1 MPDPTALVPTAPAP
15 TSEDTVD
22 ALVASLSLREK
33 VGQLNQRLYGWQC
46 VERSGSGY
54 RLTDLFHAEVERW
67 GGLGALYGLFRAD
80 AWSGRDWTSGIPPQ
94 DRAEVAALVTDAV
107 RAASPHGIAPLVVE
121 EAPHGHQALGG
132 PLLPTNLAVGSSWDP
147 ELYGQ
152 AVAAVSGVM
161 RADGVHL
168 ALVSA
173 LDLLRDPR
181 WGRSEECYSED
192 PDLAAAFT
200 AALVEGMQGPGRS
213 RVRAGDGVGVV
224 LKHLAGQG
232 EGVGGRNGHSASL
245 GPRDLAALHLP
256 AARSGVRAGAL
267 GLMAAYNDIDG
278 MPCIANRDLLTGTL
292 RHAWGFDGLVMAD
305 GKAIDRMVEVLGDP
319 RAAAAAALSAGVD
332 LSLWDEAYTLLEGAV
347 EAEPSLLAAVDEA
360 CRRVLRVKAELGLL
374 APGRPAGAGA
384 GDREVSLRTEAR
396 AALVDRAV
404 DLSGRLAE
412 RSAVLLRRGP
422 LPLLPVPGTR
432 WVVTG
437 PHADAV
443 TSLLGDYVP
452 PLRDDE
458 AASVA
463 RSLRERLAGDGV
475 TVDVVPGN
483 PTLDDVRGA
492 DVVVAVVGGTSHRDA
507 ADEFADNGAAAA
519 ATDADCGEGVDRAD
533 LGLPGDQGAFLREL
547 RSTVDS
553 AGPVPGA
560 GSGDGGT
567 ALVAVVVAGRPYALS
582 DVLGTA
588 DATLLAWYPGPQGGA
603 AVARILVGDAQPVGR
618 LAVTLPG
625 APGVVPARWNERIA
639 ADGVYRDV
647 DVTALAGLG
656 AGVGYGTTEV
666 EGWRVVA
673 SAGAVRVEVD
683 VRGPAAAG
691 GGSGGWP
698 GPVEEVVRVVARR
711 RGALE
716 WTRPELVTFARVRL
730 APGERRTVTL
740 TVPAAR
746 AFVPDPAP
754 LARVDTELTVAVGEW
769 TTRTVVTAGAPGAQ
783 A

>member
-1 MPDPTALVPTAPAP
+1 MPDPTVPAP
-15 TSEDTVD
+15 TPAETVD

-46 VERSGSGY
+46 VERSGTGY

-80 AWSGRDWTSGIPPQ
+80 AWSGRDWTNGIPPQ

-107 RAASPHGIAPLVVE
+107 RAASGHGIAPLVVE

-192 PDLAAAFT
+192 PDHSAAFA
-200 AALVEGMQGPGRS
+200 AALVEGMQGTNRS
-213 RVRAGDGVGVV
+213 RVRAGVGVGVV
-224 LKHLAGQG
+224 LKHFAGQG
-232 EGVGGRNGHSASL
+232 EGVGGRNGHSAAL

-256 AARSGVRAGAL
+256 AARAGVRAGAL
-267 GLMAAYNDIDG
+267 GIMAAYNDIDG
-278 MPCIANRDLLTGTL
+278 MPCIASRDLLTGTL
-292 RHAWGFDGLVMAD
+292 RQEWGFDGLVMAD
-305 GKAIDRMVEVLGDP
+305 GKAVDRLVEVLGDP

-332 LSLWDEAYTLLEGAV
+332 LSLWDESFTLLEEAV
-347 EAEPSLLAAVDEA
+347 DAEPRLLAAVDAA

-374 APGRPAGAGA
+374 GADLGGGQAGHGGA
-384 GDREVSLRTEAR
+384 DRGADGGAVAR
-396 AALVDRAV
+396 AALADRAA

-422 LPLLPVPGTR
+422 LPLTPARGTR

-437 PHADAV
+437 PHADAA

-452 PLRDDE
+452 PLRDGE

-463 RSLRERLAGDGV
+463 RALEERVGGV
-475 TVDVVPGN
+475 GVAVDLVPGV
-483 PTLDDVRGA
+483 PTVDDVRGA

-507 ADEFADNGAAAA
+507 GDEFAENGAAAA
-519 ATDADCGEGVDRAD
+519 ATGADCGEGVDRAD
-533 LGLPGDQGAFLREL
+533 LGLPGGQDAFLRDL
-547 RSTVDS
+547 RAVVEATAPD
-553 AGPVPGA
+553 AGPA
-560 GSGDGGT
+560 R
-567 ALVAVVVAGRPYALS
+567 LVAVVVAGRPYDLS
-582 DVLGTA
+582 HVLGAA
-588 DATLLAWYPGPQGGA
+588 DATLVAWYPGPQGGT
-603 AVARILVGDAQPVGR
+603 AVARLLVGDAQPVGR
-618 LAVTLPG
+618 LAVTLPA
-625 APGVVPARWNERIA
+625 APGAVPARWNERISP
-639 ADGVYRDV
+639 DGVYRDV
-647 DVTALAGLG
+647 GVTALAGVG
-656 AGVGYGTTEV
+656 AGQGYAETEV
-666 EGWRVVA
+666 EGCRAEVSEDTVQ
-673 SAGAVRVEVD
+673 VEVD
-683 VRGPAAAG
+683 VRGPRPAPDAG
-691 GGSGGWP
+691 GWH
-698 GPVEEVVRVVARR
+698 GPAEEVVRVVARR
-711 RGALE
+711 RGSLE
-716 WTRPELVTFARVRL
+716 WTRPELVAFARVRL

-740 TVPAAR
+740 TVPGDR
-746 AFVPDPAP
+746 AFVADPAP
-754 LARVDTELTVAVGEW
+754 LARVDTELTVAVGG
-769 TTRTVVTAGAPGAQ
+769 RTARFVVAPQTLAPGSD
-783 A
+783 